1 MRRIDRQ
8 RARET
13 VCRKCLSQFER
24 PAIWSRYLGKAMKQ
38 PGKPKPRKLTPRN
51 RRPIA
56 VEDRL
61 LADVRELIEAARQH
75 VAQAVNSTLVT
86 LYWHVGRRIQQ
97 DVLEAGRAA
106 YGEQIVATLSRQLTT
121 EYGRGFDC
129 RNLFYMIR
137 FAEAFPEEQIVNAL
151 RTQLTAEYGRG
162 FNRPGLFRTIRFA
175 EVFPDENTVSALRR
189 QLSSEYGRDN
199 SSPDTA
205 GRRPCRSPSP
215 GHRPGDRSQL
225 LPICRPNGPRVRR
238 TVGPLGRK
246 HRFDSAN
253 FPGAM
258 PWAGR
263 TVPLRGRQGIA
274 VKSSRRRKMSSG
286 ERSK

>member
-1 MRRIDRQ
+1 MKCGKADEKPSKSKSRMLTPRTVRPISRLGSAVGRCPRIDRGGSATCGSGGELDPGHIVLAC
-8 RARET
+8 RAAN
-13 VCRKCLSQFER
+13 
-24 PAIWSRYLGKAMKQ
+24 PA
-38 PGKPKPRKLTPRN
+38 
-51 RRPIA
+51 
-56 VEDRL
+56 
-61 LADVRELIEAARQH
+61 
-75 VAQAVNSTLVT
+75 
-86 LYWHVGRRIQQ
+86 GRS
-97 DVLEAGRAA
+97 EAGRAA

-238 TVGPLGRK
+238 TVGPLCRK
-246 HRFDSAN
+246 HRFDSSN
-253 FPGAM
+253 FPRAM
-258 PWAGR
+258 LWAGR
-263 TVPLRGRQGIA
+263 TAPLRGRQGIA